1 MFCNACG
8 TELQPTFNLC
18 PKCGKPVG
26 TMANPG
32 SSAALNRLQK
42 HLPRLAILWIAVGI
56 LFLIPSLVI
65 LLVGSAARFVV
76 DDNVVGR
83 TLGPVVMSALGG
95 SLFRSRARNPIAVP
109 SAVRH
114 RAGYLY
120 TLGIVGRWWRSG
132 IPATGGYCAECSLA
146 LWPMRYWRRI
156 RPFRTMAAPTI
167 LHITAPRRILRS
179 VPACFD
185 KGFFSAAV
193 GCRR

>member
-95 SLFRSRARNPIAVP
+95 SLLLVAVGGILVGWGLRNLEPWARTIAVVLGILSLFHP
-109 SAVRH
+109 PFGTAL
-114 RAGYLY
+114 GIY
-120 TLGIVGRWWRSG
+120 TLWVLL
-132 IPATGGYCAECSLA
+132 ADGGGVEYRQLA
-146 LWPMRYWRRI
+146 G
-156 RPFRTMAAPTI
+156 T
-167 LHITAPRRILRS
+167 
-179 VPACFD
+179 VQ
-185 KGFFSAAV
+185 SA
-193 GCRR
+193 R